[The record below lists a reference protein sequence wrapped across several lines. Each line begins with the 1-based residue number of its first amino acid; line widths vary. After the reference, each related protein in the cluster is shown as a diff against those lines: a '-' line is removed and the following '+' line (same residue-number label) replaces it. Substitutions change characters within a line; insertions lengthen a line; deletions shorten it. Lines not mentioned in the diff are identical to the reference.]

1 MNKETQSESF
11 VDGFIRKYEG
21 IIKNSVYNPN
31 YISNIYSLTTREY
44 LGNMCVWAKNE
55 IIVQSGLLGK

>member
-31 YISNIYSLTTREY
+31 SFKVNCLVNIVVNTSVFA
-44 LGNMCVWAKNE
+44 LG
-55 IIVQSGLLGK
+55 